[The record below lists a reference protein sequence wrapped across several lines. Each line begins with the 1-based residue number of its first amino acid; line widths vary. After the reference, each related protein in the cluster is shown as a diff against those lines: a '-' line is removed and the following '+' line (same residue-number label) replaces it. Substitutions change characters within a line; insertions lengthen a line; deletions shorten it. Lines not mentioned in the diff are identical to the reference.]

1 MDWDEDMGGHA
12 NDRDNQRQPPPSFSQ
27 DFTPSGFP
35 SQTPSYSSPAWETL
49 QDGQMDEE
57 LGKRLD
63 YLLPIDAETGVTTH
77 QAVCVYMDAMIEMV
91 SRHGQPLALLSI
103 AVDASPI
110 LRFLGPEGAALIG
123 RAVARCLRQETR
135 THDVVGHADPDMAP
149 DAFTFLVTCP
159 LLSEEQAANLGERLR
174 AAMTAS
180 SGDAPMPWLTL
191 SVGVAALSLEITE
204 SRSLIARSMES
215 LRRARRAGGSRVWKH
230 TDTRRVLMEN
240 EDRDE
245 REENNLRSRRDALDL
260 STDDPTGGHYTQ
272 DDEREQDSG
281 A

>member
-1 MDWDEDMGGHA
+1 MDWDEDTSGHA
-12 NDRDNQRQPPPSFSQ
+12 SDHDNQRQPEPSFAGDFPAQNFASQSPSFSA
-27 DFTPSGFP
+27 
-35 SQTPSYSSPAWETL
+35 PAWEAFTGDAAV
-49 QDGQMDEE
+49 DG
-57 LGKRLD
+57 LSKRLD

-77 QAVCVYMDAMIEMV
+77 EAVCVYMDAMIEMV

-103 AVDASPI
+103 AVDASPV
-110 LRFLGPEGAALIG
+110 LRFLGMEGAALIG

-204 SRSLIARSMES
+204 SRLLVARSMES
-215 LRRARRAGGSRVWKH
+215 LRRARRAGGGCVWKH
-230 TDTRRVLMEN
+230 TDTRRKLMEDTDREEGDATGRAERPN
-240 EDRDE
+240 DRDMLE
-245 REENNLRSRRDALDL
+245 DGQNYDDQNRHGDRD
-260 STDDPTGGHYTQ
+260 Q
-272 DDEREQDSG
+272 DGEV
-281 A
+281 